1 MNKTR
6 KKYHVV
12 KRKEDNKW
20 TVKLEGSDKVIKL
33 FDTKD
38 EAMVYV
44 KQLAS
49 NQGASIAVHASKGVN
64 KGRIQSK

>member
-1 MNKTR
+1 MPG

-33 FDTKD
+33 FATKE
-38 EAMVYV
+38 EAMEYT
-44 KQLAS
+44 KQMAE
-49 NQGASIAVHASKGVN
+49 NQGASVAVHASKGAN

>member
-1 MNKTR
+1 MTR
-6 KKYHVV
+6 PGKKYHVV

-38 EAMVYV
+38 DSMVYV
-44 KQLAS
+44 
-49 NQGASIAVHASKGVN
+49 
-64 KGRIQSK
+64 

>member
-1 MNKTR
+1 MNMPG

-49 NQGASIAVHASKGVN
+49 NKGASIADRASKGVK